1 MVKRLTSVLLL
12 LASLCCGRVFAL
24 GLGDIIVDSTVNE
37 PFSAVIALTS
47 ASDFTEEQLLVE
59 LAKEDDFKRLGAI
72 RKHYLTGLKFK
83 LDLKHISGP
92 VILVSSREVIKE
104 PYMDFVVD
112 LQSPGGRIVKEY
124 VVLLPISR

>member
-112 LQSPGGRIVKEY
+112 LQWPGGRIVKEY

>member
-1 MVKRLTSVLLL
+1 MLKRVTFILVL
-12 LASLCCGRVFAL
+12 LASLSCGRVFAL

-47 ASDFTEEQLLVE
+47 ASELSEEQLLVA
-59 LAKEDDFKRLGAI
+59 LAPEKDFERVGAI

-92 VILVSSREVIKE
+92 VIMVSSREPIKE

-112 LQSPGGRIVKEY
+112 LQWPGGRIVKEY